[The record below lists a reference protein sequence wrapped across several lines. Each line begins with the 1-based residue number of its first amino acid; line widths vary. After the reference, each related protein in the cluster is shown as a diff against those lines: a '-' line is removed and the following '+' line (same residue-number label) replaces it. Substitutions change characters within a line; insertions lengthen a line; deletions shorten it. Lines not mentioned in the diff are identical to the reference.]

1 MASLTE
7 AQKKRLKAH
16 SKSQT
21 ATHMKKMVSLMRAGK
36 SFSDA
41 HKQASAP
48 VKQKQKQSQ
57 KQTQKVV
64 VNIGTMP
71 RRRGRKPRAKPR
83 ATSYQQDS
91 SRVLAQFAQPEAMLP
106 SRTIYPVSLPQEFSI
121 ASPSPTLSTANPE
134 RPAAPQVGAI
144 SGRAELPP
152 TPLMSAEEVRKI
164 GREYANAKEPPGMP
178 SGDFWDGRSTLSRS
192 SSAPEQGARMT
203 PANNPDVMAF
213 NRNMRAAESLRRS
226 GAIPDPFSMSRQSSA
241 ETVMASPFNR
251 TRDMFPAPP
260 EPTPLPAPEPLVRTA
275 PVVSNA
281 SSRGSRPP
289 VRLKLKKPRE
299 TIQEEE

>member
-21 ATHMKKMVSLMRAGK
+21 ATHMKKMATLMRAGK

-134 RPAAPQVGAI
+134 RPSAPQVGAI

-152 TPLMSAEEVRKI
+152 TPLMSAEQVRKI

-178 SGDFWDGRSTLSRS
+178 SGDFWDGRSTVGTMSRS
-192 SSAPEQGARMT
+192 SSAPESMEAARMT
-203 PANNPDVMAF
+203 PANNPEVMAF
-213 NRNMRAAESLRRS
+213 NRNVKAADALRRAGS
-226 GAIPDPFSMSRQSSA
+226 IPDPFSMSPQS
-241 ETVMASPFNR
+241 P
-251 TRDMFPAPP
+251 PAP
-260 EPTPLPAPEPLVRTA
+260 LAPAPEPLRA
-275 PVVSNA
+275 PVVPNA
-281 SSRGSRPP
+281 SSRGSGVAPAPR
-289 VRLKLKKPRE
+289 RLKIKTPKP
-299 TIQEEE
+299 TQSIQEE